1 MTIATGDS
9 VTIEYTGRLDDGTV
23 FDTSRESVATE
34 TELADAQPDREY
46 TPLTI
51 DVGAEQ
57 VIEGLEDG
65 LIGLEQG
72 TTTTIT
78 IPPEQGYGDWTE
90 ERIQEFDTEEL
101 REMVGE
107 QALQEGAYLEAQ
119 NGQQGE
125 VVHVDDETV
134 RVDFNPDLAGETLE
148 FDVEVIGVNDT

>member
-34 TELADAQPDREY
+34 TELADAQSDREY

-78 IPPEQGYGDWTE
+78 IPPKKGYGDWTE

-101 REMVGE
+101 REMVG
-107 QALQEGAYLEAQ
+107 
-119 NGQQGE
+119 GQ
-125 VVHVDDETV
+125 
-134 RVDFNPDLAGETLE
+134 TL
-148 FDVEVIGVNDT
+148 